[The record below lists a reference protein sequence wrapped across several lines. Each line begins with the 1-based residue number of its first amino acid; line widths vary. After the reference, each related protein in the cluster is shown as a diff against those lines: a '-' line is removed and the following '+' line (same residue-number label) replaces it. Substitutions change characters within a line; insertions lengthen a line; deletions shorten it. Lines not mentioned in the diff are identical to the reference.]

1 MVMTADYEGLAT
13 ELLQVNGALLQL
25 PALHLQVRLNQGEP
39 FVLNYLLLHHQAH
52 PVELSRS
59 GAVSSA
65 RIAALLGRLEDK
77 GYITRGARTPLNNR
91 QGHCHPLSQGGW
103 RSSRAFGPSPPLH
116 RPDALPLRARG
127 RQGVYPP
134 AAETVGQPH
143 PAMTR

>member
-77 GYITRGARTPLNNR
+77 GTSPGGRTLNNR
-91 QGHCHPLSQGGW
+91 QVIVTLSPKGLEVIQSFRAQVL
-103 RSSRAFGPSPPLH
+103 RSTARCSPS
-116 RPDALPLRARG
+116 
-127 RQGVYPP
+127 
-134 AAETVGQPH
+134 
-143 PAMTR
+143 

>member
-77 GYITRGARTPLNNR
+77 GYITRGPDPLNNR
-91 QGHCHPLSQGGW
+91 QVIVTLSPKGLEVIQSFRAQVL
-103 RSSRAFGPSPPLH
+103 RSTAQMLFLLGPE
-116 RPDALPLRARG
+116 DAKEFIRLRRKLLDNLT
-127 RQGVYPP
+127 Q
-134 AAETVGQPH
+134 Q
-143 PAMTR
+143 

>member
-77 GYITRGARTPLNNR
+77 GYITRGPDPLNNR
-91 QGHCHPLSQGGW
+91 QVIVTLSPKGLEVIQKL
-103 RSSRAFGPSPPLH
+103 SGPGPPLH

>member
-59 GAVSSA
+59 GAEVIQSFRAQVLRSTA
-65 RIAALLGRLEDK
+65 QMLSLLGPEDAKEFIRLRRKLLDNL
-77 GYITRGARTPLNNR
+77 T
-91 QGHCHPLSQGGW
+91 QQ
-103 RSSRAFGPSPPLH
+103 
-116 RPDALPLRARG
+116 
-127 RQGVYPP
+127 
-134 AAETVGQPH
+134 
-143 PAMTR
+143 

>member
-77 GYITRGARTPLNNR
+77 GYITRGAGPPE
-91 QGHCHPLSQGGW
+91 QPPGHCHPLSQGAGGHPEL
-103 RSSRAFGPSPPLH
+103 SGPGPPLH

>member
-52 PVELSRS
+52 PVELCRS

-77 GYITRGARTPLNNR
+77 GYITRGPDPLNNR
-91 QGHCHPLSQGGW
+91 QVIVTLSPKGLEVIQSFRAQVL
-103 RSSRAFGPSPPLH
+103 RSTAQMLSLLGPE
-116 RPDALPLRARG
+116 DAKEFIRLRRKLLDNLT
-127 RQGVYPP
+127 Q
-134 AAETVGQPH
+134 Q
-143 PAMTR
+143 